1 MITFLSGKLVEKRP
15 TAAIVEVQG
24 IGYHV
29 NIPTSS
35 FDKLPEVG
43 KDSYLFTILHVREDA
58 MQLFGFVTQDE
69 RRIFETMLS
78 VSGIGP
84 KLALAALSV
93 MSPADLRRHV
103 VDEDIP
109 MLTRIPGVGRKTA
122 ERMIVEL
129 KDRMAALDEFEPASF
144 LRTGDSDLAEARA
157 DALAALVSLGFGR
170 TAAEKTLRKAI
181 KKEPNLRST
190 EDMIRAALREA

>member
-69 RRIFETMLS
+69 RRIF
-78 VSGIGP
+78 
-84 KLALAALSV
+84 
-93 MSPADLRRHV
+93 
-103 VDEDIP
+103 
-109 MLTRIPGVGRKTA
+109 
-122 ERMIVEL
+122 
-129 KDRMAALDEFEPASF
+129 
-144 LRTGDSDLAEARA
+144 
-157 DALAALVSLGFGR
+157 
-170 TAAEKTLRKAI
+170 
-181 KKEPNLRST
+181 
-190 EDMIRAALREA
+190 